1 MYGRCETLLSCTRW
15 KKKTKFTVWPTL
27 ASSFL
32 RLLHWLNQNTYILC
46 QFIKQQQLH
55 KQQTYY
61 LHWIRSRIF
70 AKLHSTKA
78 HYGAASCFVTAMP
91 LWRGVSNL
99 NRDGAVGHI
108 FCFSPVSLHGFSSPT
123 NLAVGSV
130 HYTVLYSPSIRASL
144 PLDWRS
150 HQNPR
155 EKSWTFTVHDG
166 YEKEDPTGAKKQD
179 TVWCES
185 CFFKKPTLSFRA
197 SLVSPACYFL
207 LCEWP
212 VRLTQWWPHGLQ
224 TVFVV

>member
-1 MYGRCETLLSCTRW
+1 MQQSSYLRWTRSSTFLAELNCT
-15 KKKTKFTVWPTL
+15 
-27 ASSFL
+27 
-32 RLLHWLNQNTYILC
+32 I
-46 QFIKQQQLH
+46 
-55 KQQTYY
+55 
-61 LHWIRSRIF
+61 
-70 AKLHSTKA
+70 A
-78 HYGAASCFVTAMP
+78 HYGAASYFVTAMP
-91 LWRGVSNL
+91 LWWRVSSL

-150 HQNPR
+150 QQNPR
-155 EKSWTFTVHDG
+155 EKSWTFTGQDG
-166 YEKEDPTGAKKQD
+166 NEKEDPIGATKQD

-185 CFFKKPTLSFRA
+185 CFFTKPTLSFRA

-212 VRLTQWWPHGLQ
+212 VRLTQWWPHGLE

>member
-1 MYGRCETLLSCTRW
+1 MEEKNKVHRMTYFSVVISPAAPLVKPEHIY
-15 KKKTKFTVWPTL
+15 
-27 ASSFL
+27 SF
-32 RLLHWLNQNTYILC
+32 

-144 PLDWRS
+144 PLD
-150 HQNPR
+150 
-155 EKSWTFTVHDG
+155 
-166 YEKEDPTGAKKQD
+166 
-179 TVWCES
+179 
-185 CFFKKPTLSFRA
+185 
-197 SLVSPACYFL
+197 
-207 LCEWP
+207 
-212 VRLTQWWPHGLQ
+212 
-224 TVFVV
+224 